1 MRNFIFVIE
10 ASKVVTVGMA
20 AYFFIFG
27 AAYAAEPQD
36 VCAGAPPQ
44 LVRSVNPPPFVTEA
58 VERAI
63 RFHRLVAQ
71 WHEERGAT
79 SLMEEMYTRPAY
91 LSIMAMGPEVV
102 RLIIRQLRLEGENPD
117 HWFVALHYITEGVDP
132 VPDEDKGDLARMS
145 KAWLEWAEQDIDVG

>member
-71 WHEERGAT
+71 WHEERSAT

-91 LSIMAMGPEVV
+91 LSIMAVESEVV
-102 RLIIRQLRLEGENPD
+102 RLIIRQLRLEGD
-117 HWFVALHYITEGVDP
+117 TQGHWLVHMLFITE
-132 VPDEDKGDLARMS
+132 
-145 KAWLEWAEQDIDVG
+145 DV